1 MRLSIMGLLRDIRDI
16 FRKDRKLFLYVN
28 VYYFGLVLLGA
39 LIALA
44 FPQAQLFL
52 INTAGNILGGGAFN
66 PFTAIGDVYRSGN
79 VLDAAAVTFVYNLV
93 LGTLVEITI
102 PSLAVPFWGPIL
114 GAVRALEWGI
124 MLIIPVPGV
133 FPLDRAVPHYLT
145 ILLEGEAY
153 VVAIFACVRQAR
165 VLLKLG
171 SIPADQR
178 IKTYVSAMV
187 DNFKLLPVVALL
199 LAVSALY
206 EAWEVMFFA
215 GVIK

>member
-1 MRLSIMGLLRDIRDI
+1 MGLLNDIREI

-28 VYYFGLVLLGA
+28 AYYFGLVILGA

-44 FPQAQLFL
+44 FPRAQLFL
-52 INTAGNILGGGAFN
+52 INTAGNILGGGVFN

-79 VLDAAAVTFVYNLV
+79 VLDAAGVTFIYNLV
-93 LGTLVEITI
+93 LGTVIEITI
-102 PSLAVPFWGPIL
+102 PSMVVPFWGPIL
-114 GAVRALEWGI
+114 GAIRAVEWGI

-133 FPLDRAVPHYLT
+133 LPLGRAVPHYLT
-145 ILLEGEAY
+145 IILEGEAY

-165 VLLKLG
+165 VLLRLG

-178 IKTYVSAMV
+178 IKTYMTAIV
-187 DNFKLLPVVALL
+187 DNIKLLPVVALL